1 MSAPTLLVLAAG
13 LGSRYGGIKQMD
25 PVGPD
30 GEFVLDYS
38 LYDAWKAGF
47 AKAVLVVRDGMQE
60 ALDEHFGG
68 RVQRRLPVEYAVQR
82 LEDLPAGFS
91 CPASRRKPWGTGHAI
106 WSARQLLDGP
116 FAAINADDFYGR
128 DAYQRLGDFLR
139 TLKPEG
145 QETYALVA
153 YRLNNTLSEYG
164 SVSRGICEKTVD
176 GFLRS
181 VVERTSIEG
190 TDTGARFRDADGRWL
205 PLSGLEP
212 ASMNFW
218 GFDARLF
225 SRLEGLFVEFL
236 QARGGEEKSEFY
248 IPTVV
253 DTLIQRR
260 QCRVRVLETGERW
273 FGMTYAEDR
282 PLVVRKID
290 DLTARGTYPR
300 RLWA

>member
-1 MSAPTLLVLAAG
+1 MSEPTLLVLAAG

-38 LYDAWKAGF
+38 LYDAWQAGF
-47 AKAVLVVRDGMQE
+47 AKAVLVIRDGMQE
-60 ALDEHFGG
+60 ALDEHFRG
-68 RVQRRLPVEYAVQR
+68 RLQKRLQVEYAVQR
-82 LEDLPAGFS
+82 LSDLPADFS
-91 CPASRRKPWGTGHAI
+91 CPAARQKPWGTGHAI
-106 WSARQLLDGP
+106 WSARQLISSP

-128 DAYQRLGDFLR
+128 DAYLRLGDFLR
-139 TLKPEG
+139 GLTPEG
-145 QETYALVA
+145 PETYALVA
-153 YRLNNTLSEYG
+153 YRLNNTLSEHG
-164 SVSRGICEKTVD
+164 AVSRGICDKTPD

-190 TDTGARFRDADGRWL
+190 TDNGARFRDADGRWQ
-205 PLSGLEP
+205 PLHGGEP

-225 SRLEGLFVEFL
+225 GRLESLFIEFL

-253 DTLIQRR
+253 DTLIQRH
-260 QCRVRVLETGERW
+260 QCRVRVLETAERW

-282 PLVVRKID
+282 PLVVRKIA
-290 DLTARGTYPR
+290 DLTARGVYPR
-300 RLWA
+300 SLWK